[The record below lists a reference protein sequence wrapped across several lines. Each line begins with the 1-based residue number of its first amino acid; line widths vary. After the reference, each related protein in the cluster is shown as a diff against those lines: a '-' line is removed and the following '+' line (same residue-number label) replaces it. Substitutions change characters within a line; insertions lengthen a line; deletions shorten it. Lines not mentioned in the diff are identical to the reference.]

1 MSIHASIQNVVKFT
15 GVIRS
20 GLLALVMSIMPVYSW
35 AGEVTSLKWD
45 GTQASA
51 MQLHVSGSADYKIS
65 SLEAGKR
72 LRITFPGST
81 LATSAS
87 ELGAK
92 GGVKGVYPY
101 LADGGASVNIDILTQ
116 EPGTLKVNK
125 TSYGYLLIVDKGKTT
140 SGGVA
145 FTEAPVNG
153 VVSSALGGLR
163 IEDMSYTVLPGSRVQ
178 LRMAMSGKPITPKAF
193 KITNPARLAF
203 DFPGTRLAP
212 GKNTLKVGVGSLVSV
227 KAIEA
232 KDRTRV
238 VLNLVRPVG
247 YQQDVVDNT
256 LIITLDGPTT
266 RISAADDKISKSFAS
281 AKPGRFQVQNIDF
294 TRGSLGDAKLIVTLS
309 DPAAGVDIKEQSG
322 DIVLDF
328 LNTSLPPNLERRL
341 DVVDFATPVQT
352 VDVFGRG
359 KNTRMIITPIG
370 KFEHLAY
377 QTGNIFTL
385 NVKPVLEKKEEKKDE
400 FGYSGE
406 KLSLNFQNI
415 EARAALQVLA
425 DFTGLNFVVS
435 DSVSGDLTLRLR
447 DVPWDQ
453 ALDLILDAK
462 GLGMRK
468 KGNVLTIAPAEEIA
482 AKEKAAFEAAKV
494 QVELEPLTSEL
505 IQINYAKAD
514 DIAKLLKSVKAI
526 STGVSGHP
534 VLGGGSVTVTKEGTD
549 SNSLLSPRGQVT
561 VDKRT
566 NSVLIQDTPGKI
578 REVRKLI
585 AKLDQPV
592 QQVLIESRL
601 VEATDN
607 FSKTL
612 GAKFG
617 VSGTNIGSGTTVDQ
631 ASLLNLDGATLN
643 SANGLN
649 VNLPSAGI
657 GTAPAGSLALTL
669 AKLGTGSLLSL
680 ELSALEQE
688 GQGKIV
694 SSPRIVTANGQKAK
708 IEQGQER
715 VFTTSVLGVG
725 TVVTKKAV
733 LSLEVTPRITP
744 DDRIIMDVTVSKD
757 NFADAREGIL
767 NIKDIET
774 QVLLN
779 NGETVVI
786 GGIYELDKNNTD
798 TKVPFFGELPLLGW
812 LFKNEE
818 VVDTKTEL
826 LIFLTPKI
834 LSDLASAQ

>member
-1 MSIHASIQNVVKFT
+1 MFIHTSIQNTIKFLRAAILAT
-15 GVIRS
+15 
-20 GLLALVMSIMPVYSW
+20 LLMPGMQGTAW
-35 AGEVTSLKWD
+35 AGEITALKWD
-45 GTQASA
+45 DSVPGGL
-51 MQLHVSGSADYKIS
+51 QLHISGQAEYRTLV
-65 SLEAGKR
+65 LEGGKR
-72 LRITFPGST
+72 LRVVLPDSSLGS
-81 LATSAS
+81 AAG
-87 ELGAK
+87 ELGSK
-92 GGVKGVYPY
+92 GNIKGAYPY
-101 LADGGASVNIDILTQ
+101 LADGGASVNVDILANQ
-116 EPGTLKVNK
+116 AGALKVNK
-125 TSYGYLLIVDKGKTT
+125 APYGYLLVVSK
-140 SGGVA
+140 GVA
-145 FTEAPVNG
+145 MG
-153 VVSSALGGLR
+153 GSAATATVAATTPAASGLR
-163 IEDMSYTVLPGSRVQ
+163 IEEMSFTTLPGSRVQ
-178 LRMAMSGKPITPKAF
+178 LRMKMSGKPVEPKAF

-203 DFPGTRLAP
+203 DFPGTTLAP
-212 GKNTLKVGVGSLVSV
+212 GKGSLKVGVGSLVSV

-232 KDRTRV
+232 EDRTRV
-238 VLNLVRPVG
+238 VLNLVRSVG
-247 YQQDVVDNT
+247 YQQDVIGNT
-256 LIITLDGPTT
+256 LVVTLDGPTT
-266 RISAADDKISKSFAS
+266 RIAAADDTISKGFIS
-281 AKPGRFQVQNIDF
+281 AKAGRYRVQNIDF
-294 TRGSLGDAKLIVTLS
+294 RRGPLGDAKLIVTLS
-309 DPAAGVDIKEQSG
+309 DPSAGVDIKEQSG

-359 KNTRMIITPIG
+359 KNTRMVVTPTG
-370 KFEHLAY
+370 KYEHLAY
-377 QTGNIFTL
+377 QTGNVFTL
-385 NVKPVLEKKEEKKDE
+385 NVKQVLEKEEEKKDE

-435 DSVSGDLTLRLR
+435 DSVQGELTLRLK

-453 ALDLILDAK
+453 AMDLILDAK

-468 KGNVLTIAPAEEIA
+468 KGNVITVAPAEEMA
-482 AKEKAAFEAAKV
+482 AKDKAAFEAAKV
-494 QVELEPLTSEL
+494 AVELEPLTSEL
-505 IQINYAKAD
+505 IQINYAKAE

-526 STGVSGHP
+526 STGGAGAHP
-534 VLGGGSVTVTKEGTD
+534 AFGGGSVTITKESTD

-561 VDKRT
+561 IDRRT

-585 AKLDQPV
+585 SKLDQPV

-607 FSKTL
+607 FSKSL

-617 VSGTNIGSGTTVDQ
+617 VSSTQYGSSATVDQ
-631 ASLLNLDGATLN
+631 ASILNFDGATL
-643 SANGLN
+643 SSSNGLN
-649 VNLPSAGI
+649 VNLPSGGI

-688 GQGKIV
+688 GEGKII

-744 DDRIIMDVTVSKD
+744 DDRIIMDVIVSKD

-767 NIKDIET
+767 NVKDIET

-786 GGIYELDKNNTD
+786 GGIYEMDKNNTE

-812 LFKNEE
+812 MFKNKEL
-818 VVDTKTEL
+818 VNTKTEL

-834 LSDLASAQ
+834 LADLASAR

>member
-1 MSIHASIQNVVKFT
+1 MVIHTSIQNRIKCFRV
-15 GVIRS
+15 
-20 GLLALVMSIMPVYSW
+20 ALVAILLLFGMQGAAW
-35 AGEVTSLKWD
+35 AGEITALKWD
-45 GTQASA
+45 GSVPGGL
-51 MQLHVSGSADYKIS
+51 QLHISGQAEYRTLT
-65 SLEAGKR
+65 LEGGKR
-72 LRITFPGST
+72 LRVVLPDSSLG
-81 LATSAS
+81 AAAG

-92 GGVKGVYPY
+92 GNIKGAYPY
-101 LADGGASVNIDILTQ
+101 VSDGGASVNVDILANQ
-116 EPGTLKVNK
+116 AGSLKVNK
-125 TSYGYLLIVDKGKTT
+125 APYGYLLVVSK
-140 SGGVA
+140 GVA
-145 FTEAPVNG
+145 MGGSAATATPTGTAPVA
-153 VVSSALGGLR
+153 SGLR
-163 IEDMSYTVLPGSRVQ
+163 IEDMSFTTLPGSRVQ
-178 LRMAMSGKPITPKAF
+178 LRMKMSGKPVEPKAF
-193 KITNPARLAF
+193 KITNPARLAL
-203 DFPGTRLAP
+203 DFPGTALAP
-212 GKNTLKVGVGSLVSV
+212 GKGSLKVGVGSLVSV

-232 KDRTRV
+232 EDRTRV
-238 VLNLVRPVG
+238 VLNLVRTVG
-247 YQQDVVDNT
+247 YQQDVIGNT
-256 LIITLDGPTT
+256 LVVTLDGPTT
-266 RISAADDKISKSFAS
+266 KIAAADDAISKGFVSSKA
-281 AKPGRFQVQNIDF
+281 GRYQVQNIDF
-294 TRGSLGDAKLIVTLS
+294 RRGSLGDAKLIVTLS
-309 DPAAGVDIKEQSG
+309 DPSAGVDIKEQSG

-359 KNTRMIITPIG
+359 RDTRMVITPTG
-370 KFEHLAY
+370 KYEHLAY
-377 QTGNIFTL
+377 QTGNVFTL
-385 NVKPVLEKKEEKKDE
+385 NVKQVLEKEEEKKKDE

-435 DSVSGDLTLRLR
+435 DSVKGDLTLRLK

-453 ALDLILDAK
+453 AMDLILDAK

-468 KGNVLTIAPAEEIA
+468 KGNVITVAPAEEIA
-482 AKEKAAFEAAKV
+482 AKDKAAFEAAKV
-494 QVELEPLTSEL
+494 AVELEPLTSEL
-505 IQINYAKAD
+505 IQINYAKAE

-526 STGVSGHP
+526 TTGGAGAHP
-534 VLGGGSVTVTKEGTD
+534 ALGGNTISITKESTD

-561 VDKRT
+561 VDRRT

-585 AKLDQPV
+585 SKLDQPV

-601 VEATDN
+601 VEATNN
-607 FSKTL
+607 FSKSL

-617 VSGTNIGSGTTVDQ
+617 VSGTQVGSSTTIDQ
-631 ASLLNLDGATLN
+631 ASLLNLDGTSLS

-649 VNLPSAGI
+649 VNLPSGGI

-688 GQGKIV
+688 GQGKII

-725 TVVTKKAV
+725 SVVTKKAV
-733 LSLEVTPRITP
+733 LALEVTPRITP
-744 DDRIIMDVTVSKD
+744 DDRIIMDVIVSKD

-767 NIKDIET
+767 NVKDIET

-786 GGIYELDKNNTD
+786 GGIYELDKNNTE

-812 LFKNEE
+812 MFKNKE

-834 LSDLASAQ
+834 LSDLASAK

>member
-1 MSIHASIQNVVKFT
+1 MFIHTSIQNTIKCS
-15 GVIRS
+15 RAA
-20 GLLALVMSIMPVYSW
+20 LLATLLMLAMNGTAW
-35 AGEVTSLKWD
+35 AGEVTALKWD
-45 GTQASA
+45 DSVPGGL
-51 MQLHVSGSADYKIS
+51 QLHVSGQAEYRTLA
-65 SLEAGKR
+65 LEGGKR
-72 LRITFPGST
+72 LRVVLPESSLG
-81 LATSAS
+81 AAAG

-92 GGVKGVYPY
+92 GNIKGAYPY
-101 LADGGASVNIDILTQ
+101 LADGGASVNVDILANQ
-116 EPGTLKVNK
+116 AGTLKVSK
-125 TSYGYLLIVDKGKTT
+125 APYGYLLVVNKATT
-140 SGGVA
+140 MGG
-145 FTEAPVNG
+145 
-153 VVSSALGGLR
+153 SAATATAGPSAAAARGLR
-163 IEDMSYTVLPGSRVQ
+163 IEEMSFTTLPGSRVQ
-178 LRMAMSGKPITPKAF
+178 LRMRMSGKPVEPKAF

-203 DFPGTRLAP
+203 DFPGTSLAP
-212 GKNTLKVGVGSLVSV
+212 GKGSLKVGVGSLVSV

-232 KDRTRV
+232 EDRTRV

-247 YQQDVVDNT
+247 YQQDVIDNT
-256 LIITLDGPTT
+256 LVVTLDGPTT
-266 RISAADDKISKSFAS
+266 RITAADDTISKGFVSTKA
-281 AKPGRFQVQNIDF
+281 GRYQVQNIDF
-294 TRGSLGDAKLIVTLS
+294 RRGPLGDAKLIVTLS
-309 DPAAGVDIKEQSG
+309 DPSAGVDIKEQSG

-359 KNTRMIITPIG
+359 RNTRMVVTPTG

-385 NVKPVLEKKEEKKDE
+385 NVKPVLEKEEVKKDE

-435 DSVSGDLTLRLR
+435 DSVQGDLTLRLK

-453 ALDLILDAK
+453 AMDLILDAK

-468 KGNVLTIAPAEEIA
+468 KGNVITVAPAEEIA

-494 QVELEPLTSEL
+494 AVELEPLTSEL
-505 IQINYAKAD
+505 IQINYAKAE

-526 STGVSGHP
+526 TTGGAGVHP
-534 VLGGGSVTVTKEGTD
+534 ALGGGNIAITKESTD

-585 AKLDQPV
+585 SKLDQPV

-607 FSKTL
+607 FSKSL

-617 VSGTNIGSGTTVDQ
+617 VSGTNVGTSTTIDQ
-631 ASLLNLDGATLN
+631 ASILNLDGSTLS

-688 GQGKIV
+688 GQGKII
-694 SSPRIVTANGQKAK
+694 SSPRIVTANGQRAK

-744 DDRIIMDVTVSKD
+744 DDRIIMDVVVSKD

-786 GGIYELDKNNTD
+786 GGIYEMDKNNTN
-798 TKVPFFGELPLLGW
+798 TQVPFFGELPLLGW
-812 LFKNEE
+812 MFKNKE
-818 VVDTKTEL
+818 VLDTKTEL
-826 LIFLTPKI
+826 LVFLTPKI
-834 LSDLASAQ
+834 LADLASAQ

>member
-1 MSIHASIQNVVKFT
+1 MSIHASVQQNLKRRLPGIWKNGF
-15 GVIRS
+15 IAM
-20 GLLALVMSIMPVYSW
+20 LLTSVSIPVS
-35 AGEVTSLKWD
+35 AGEITALKWD
-45 GTQASA
+45 AGQPGA
-51 MQLHVSGSADYKIS
+51 MQLYVSGPADYKLS
-65 SLEAGKR
+65 TLEAGKR
-72 LRITFPGST
+72 LRLTFPGST
-81 LATSAS
+81 LAAGAS

-101 LADGGASVNIDILTQ
+101 LADGGASVNVDILTN
-116 EPGTLKVNK
+116 ESSKLKISN
-125 TSYGYLLIVDKGKTT
+125 TSYGYLVAVDKGA
-140 SGGVA
+140 GY
-145 FTEAPVNG
+145 TEAPVNS
-153 VVSSALGGLR
+153 VVTSAIGGLR
-163 IEDMSYTVLPGSRVQ
+163 IEDMAYTTLPGSRVQ
-178 LRMAMSGKPITPKAF
+178 LRMKMSGKPILPKAF

-212 GKNTLKVGVGSLVSV
+212 GKSTLKVGVGALVSV

-247 YQQDVVDNT
+247 YQQDVVDNS
-256 LIITLDGPTT
+256 LVITLDGPTT
-266 RISAADDKISKSFAS
+266 RITAADDRISKSFAS
-281 AKPGRFQVQNIDF
+281 AKPGRFRIQNVDF

-322 DIVLDF
+322 DIILDF

-352 VDVFGRG
+352 IDVFGRG
-359 KNTRMIITPIG
+359 RNTRMVITPTG

-385 NVKPVLEKKEEKKDE
+385 NVKPVLEKKEKKKDE

-435 DSVSGDLTLRLR
+435 DSVSGELTLRLR

-468 KGNVLTIAPAEEIA
+468 KGNVVTIAPAEEIA
-482 AKEKAAFEAAKV
+482 AKEKASFEAAKA

-505 IQINYAKAD
+505 IQINYAKAE

-534 VLGGGSVTVTKEGTD
+534 VLGGGNVTVTKEGTD

-578 REVRKLI
+578 TEIRKLI

-601 VEATDN
+601 VEATES

-617 VSGTNIGSGTTVDQ
+617 VAGNNIGATTAANQ
-631 ASLLNLDGATLN
+631 GSLLNLDGATIN
-643 SANGLN
+643 STNGLN

-657 GTAPAGSLALTL
+657 GPAPAGSLALTL

-688 GQGKIV
+688 GQGKII

-708 IEQGQER
+708 IEQGQEL

-725 TVVTKKAV
+725 TTVTKKAV

-744 DDRIIMDVTVSKD
+744 DDRIIIDVTVSKD
-757 NFADAREGIL
+757 NFADADAGLL

-779 NGETVVI
+779 NGETIVL
-786 GGIYELDKNNTD
+786 GGIYELDKTSTD
-798 TKVPFFGELPLLGW
+798 TQVPFFGDLPLLGW
-812 LFKNEE
+812 LFKSK
-818 VVDTKTEL
+818 DTIDRKTEL

-834 LSDLASAQ
+834 LTDLASAQ